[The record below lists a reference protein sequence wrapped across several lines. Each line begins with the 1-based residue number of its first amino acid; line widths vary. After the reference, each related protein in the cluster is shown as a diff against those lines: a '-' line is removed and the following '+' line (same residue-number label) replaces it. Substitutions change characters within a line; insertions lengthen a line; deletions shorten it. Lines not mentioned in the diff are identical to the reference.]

1 MFVKKNLPFPGIF
14 NDQRGAQHKYLIFV
28 TVTTQLL
35 EANSLNCRYCR
46 HTSPP
51 AKRYMAGGQI

>member
-51 AKRYMAGGQI
+51 AK